1 MKTSVAWILVSLVL
15 LVGCESKNE
24 HFCSKYQ
31 YFYRE
36 LTAPGILPIRDLRQ
50 QLEKDLTNKN
60 RDPERARM
68 ALFVLN
74 DIERDMKPKQ
84 EEPRDYCMRLQRWSN
99 Y

>member
-1 MKTSVAWILVSLVL
+1 MKTSVAWILVILVL